1 MNCDLT
7 KSGKQLTTQPVTMG
21 HWSYGIAYFLLP
33 EEVKK
38 VEELRMRMKAL
49 EAEATAANV
58 VVADDAGS
66 AGDTRAEP
74 AAGDAKEVVKT
85 AEEAT
90 GESTGAAEI
99 VTPPENQAEETGQAE
114 SSGDSPEEASK
125 TEEGK
130 VVKDVATE
138 TEKEK
143 ADDDG
148 DGDKD
153 ASTPAN

>member
-7 KSGKQLTTQPVTMG
+7 KSGKRFTTQPVTMG
-21 HWSYGIAYFLLP
+21 HWSYGIAYLLLP

-38 VEELRMRMKAL
+38 FEELRMKMKAL
-49 EAEATAANV
+49 KAKATAAN
-58 VVADDAGS
+58 
-66 AGDTRAEP
+66 
-74 AAGDAKEVVKT
+74 T

-90 GESTGAAEI
+90 SESTGAAEI

-138 TEKEK
+138 AEKEK

-148 DGDKD
+148 DKD
-153 ASTPAN
+153 ASTPAH

>member
-1 MNCDLT
+1 
-7 KSGKQLTTQPVTMG
+7 MG
-21 HWSYGIAYFLLP
+21 HWSYGIAYLLLP

-38 VEELRMRMKAL
+38 VEELRMKMKAL
-49 EAEATAANV
+49 KAKATAAN
-58 VVADDAGS
+58 
-66 AGDTRAEP
+66 
-74 AAGDAKEVVKT
+74 T

-138 TEKEK
+138 AEKEK

-148 DGDKD
+148 DKD
-153 ASTPAN
+153 ASTPAH